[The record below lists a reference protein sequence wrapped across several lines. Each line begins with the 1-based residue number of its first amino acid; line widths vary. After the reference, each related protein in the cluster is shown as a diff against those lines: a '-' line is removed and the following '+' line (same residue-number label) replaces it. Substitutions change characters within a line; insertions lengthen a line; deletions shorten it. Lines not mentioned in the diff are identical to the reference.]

1 MSNYILNCIPNL
13 ITEDDNKMLI
23 MMPLEEEIKEFVFRM
38 SIDSS
43 AGPDGFNGKLFQA
56 TWDIIKHDIIEFVTK
71 FYSHTCITL
80 IPKVD
85 SPSRFEEL
93 RPISLSNYTSGFIS
107 GRLITENVMLAQ
119 EIIHDISKPNR
130 GGNIVMKLDMAKDYD
145 RLSWSFLIDV
155 LNKFGFC
162 KEWSDMIWRMFSNV
176 CLIHK
181 ENFTSFS
188 MNKRGLQ
195 INHLAYADDIVIF
208 CGGNSKTVKMVMK
221 EIRKYEKAS
230 DQLVNKDKSFFLT
243 GPKANAHRINR
254 LRDCIGFVDKS
265 FPFTYLGCPI
275 YIGRKKICYFDNMVT
290 RVVKRLNRWQD
301 EGGIGIKS
309 LEDISNTLTIK
320 RWWRFKTK
328 PSLWADF
335 LRAKYCPRSH
345 PVKKKWISGNSQAW
359 KNLLLARDKAEGN
372 ITWLINSGD
381 CNFWWDN
388 WTMTDP
394 LAYSNANIVT
404 NIGNNTN
411 ICEFISYG
419 GWDMNKLRNILTNQ
433 MVEVISNINIGQP
446 TDVDDVVWNI
456 TEDGQYSNKFAWH
469 TILN

>member
-1 MSNYILNCIPNL
+1 MDISDEKIAKAVVKHFKSFFNLDQQPTMSNYILNCIPNL

-23 MMPLEEEIKEFVFRM
+23 MMPLEEKIREFVFRM

-93 RPISLSNYTSGFIS
+93 RPISLSNYTILTRS
-107 GRLITENVMLAQ
+107 
-119 EIIHDISKPNR
+119 
-130 GGNIVMKLDMAKDYD
+130 
-145 RLSWSFLIDV
+145 
-155 LNKFGFC
+155 LN
-162 KEWSDMIWRMFSNV
+162 S
-176 CLIHK
+176 LIHK

-208 CGGNSKTVKMVMK
+208 CGGNFKTVKMVMK

-372 ITWLINSGD
+372 ITWLINSDD

-404 NIGNNTN
+404 NIGNNTS

-419 GWDMNKLRNILTNQ
+419 GWDMNKLRNTLTNQ